1 MRIASRYTS
10 SASGRAL
17 AAAPLLGKCSLPLLL
32 RPSSGSQARQLQ
44 LNAAYSAPTENGRPT
59 NTLKLATLA
68 RCRLCTAA
76 TPPGDGMMVKTT
88 RFPPDEYKD
97 LLTHFRHNPPFQTRE
112 WVTTPEGKSNYIGF
126 ELECKTCGNGDAS
139 TDDAGGAEPDD
150 ANLNKNLLI
159 VWHSRTA
166 RQIYMYI
173 KYCEHLFS
181 LLCFLCFP
189 FLLLSPSA
197 APCRF

>member
-1 MRIASRYTS
+1 MRVTAGPTLLRIASRYTS

-32 RPSSGSQARQLQ
+32 QPSSGSQARQLH
-44 LNAAYSAPTENGRPT
+44 LNTAYSAPTENGRPT

-88 RFPPDEYKD
+88 RFPQDEYKD
-97 LLTHFRHNPPFQTRE
+97 WVADLSCGCSRHLLTHFRQYPPFKKRG

-126 ELECKTCGNGDAS
+126 ELEGKTCGNGDVS

-150 ANLNKNLLI
+150 VNLNKNLLI

-166 RQIYMYI
+166 R
-173 KYCEHLFS
+173 
-181 LLCFLCFP
+181 
-189 FLLLSPSA
+189 
-197 APCRF
+197 